1 MKYHPNDG
9 KFIFLKVGGKRV
21 NIRWLL
27 CVVIVVVSVS
37 LSIFHPNSKRNRN
50 PLPNAQAR
58 VRFGSVQFGSSL
70 LFLSFLPSLALW
82 IQ

>member
-27 CVVIVVVSVS
+27 CVVIVCFGIVVNFPPQLKAHMKMCTQYTYTHETRLHSTC
-37 LSIFHPNSKRNRN
+37 LFYTMTEAPPKPSIT
-50 PLPNAQAR
+50 
-58 VRFGSVQFGSSL
+58 
-70 LFLSFLPSLALW
+70 
-82 IQ
+82 